1 MELTEEILKSHR
13 TVAMVGL
20 SAKEDRP
27 SNEVARYLKARG
39 YRIIPV
45 NPAETEILGEKSYP
59 DVLSIPEPVEVV
71 DIFRRAD
78 DVLPVVDQA
87 IKVGARV
94 VWMQLGI
101 VNEEAAEKARKA
113 GLKVVM
119 DHCMKK
125 EHERLFRQEGWPK

>member
-1 MELTEEILKSHR
+1 MELTEDILKSYR
-13 TVAMVGL
+13 TVAIVGL

-27 SNEVARYLKARG
+27 SNEVARYLRSRG

-45 NPAETEILGEKSYP
+45 NPVETDILGEKSYP
-59 DVLSIPEPVEVV
+59 DLVSIPEPVEVV

-119 DHCMKK
+119 DHCMKI
-125 EHERLFRQEGWPK
+125 EHEKLFRREG